1 MKVRLADVSSP
12 VGSVR
17 RPLFIDGSGREVFLA
32 QGADPAED
40 ADDDDEGDSG
50 TGDAKDDD
58 KTGDRKDKKDDD
70 KDADSDALKKKLRLA
85 DKRAAEAEKKLREA
99 EDKDK
104 SELEV
109 AKRDLEEAKKKNE
122 DLAEDNRELS
132 LVNAFL
138 MVNTITWHDNE
149 DALNAARRQGLLDD
163 LQDKETG
170 EVDKA
175 KMKKA
180 LESLSKAKPHLVKK
194 GAEEETPASTAT
206 HTVGGKGNKNGQQE
220 GLDKATL
227 SKRYS
232 ALRRL

>member
-1 MKVRLADVSSP
+1 MKVRLASVIP
-12 VGSVR
+12 TAGQVR
-17 RPLFIDGSGREVFLA
+17 RPLFIDGSGRSVWLA

-40 ADDDDEGDSG
+40 DDDDDDGDSG
-50 TGDAKDDD
+50 TGDADAKDPKD
-58 KTGDRKDKKDDD
+58 GDRKDDKDD
-70 KDADSDALKKKLRLA
+70 KSSDAEALKKKLRLA
-85 DKRAAEAEKKLREA
+85 DKRAAEAEKRLREA

-122 DLAEDNRELS
+122 EQAEEMRELA

-138 MVNTITWHDNE
+138 MVNEFTWHDNE
-149 DALNAARRQGLLDD
+149 DALNAARRGKLLEDVISED
-163 LQDKETG
+163 G

-180 LESLSKAKPHLVKK
+180 LDALAKAKPHLVKK
-194 GAEEETPASTAT
+194 GADDETPPSTAT
-206 HTVGGKGNKNGQQE
+206 HSVGNGKGKKGAE
-220 GLDKATL
+220 EFSKGDL